1 MFMRILEIKKS
12 SFFWGKRSKDK
23 IFSQILRIALIFFYL
38 AASVAV
44 AFTLDLNFFKSQSI
58 GLERVLVQSPK
69 SVYYAGVGFIVNA
82 SFLLGVLFAAVYGAF
97 KLLGKHEWNL
107 KPVAAF
113 IAIFIAIAI
122 GNLVTYFLIDHV
134 TKTASGQY
142 LLQSSWKT
150 AYIISWQVIAIYI
163 IWIVYYFAIY
173 RRSKG
178 HDLKFIKAQGY
189 YIASVVSV
197 GILLAIGI
205 GIFTGIVFH
214 PSNNG
219 NVLNLEKNAVILGF
233 EQFGARIHESLYA
246 FYTFLII
253 IGLVGL
259 LSLTILH
266 KLFMYKETRAYLEDK
281 THIWALAYTIYLATF
296 AYFSSIAFGEF
307 KINEFGVAQP
317 FVSLWGMLAASV
329 VLIAIYAVVNFAP
342 FTANLRNKYGF
353 EVLFGT
359 VALIWLLTICLSTF
373 NDNQSENF
381 KILFIGSITTILLV
395 GMFVI
400 KNPQIVKYQ
409 KIVLSIFLALIA
421 FVLMINAYN
430 HHLEM
435 YALTRGGTRRSV
447 DYDLPLLT
455 KTYIPI
461 LIYFSIY
468 LIIGSSIKLSTV
480 LKNKW
485 IIGAN
490 KKENN

>member
-1 MFMRILEIKKS
+1 MFMRLLEIKKS

-23 IFSQILRIALIFFYL
+23 LCSQILRIALILFYL

-44 AFTLDLNFFKSQSI
+44 VFTLDSYFFKGQSI
-58 GLERVLVQSPK
+58 GLERVLVQSPN
-69 SVYYAGVGFIVNA
+69 SVYYAGVAFITNA
-82 SFLLGVLFAAVYGAF
+82 SFLLGAMFAGVYGAF
-97 KLLGKHEWNL
+97 KLLSKHEWNL
-107 KPVAAF
+107 RPVAPFLAL
-113 IAIFIAIAI
+113 FIAIAI
-122 GNLVTYFLIDHV
+122 GNLAAYFLVDHV
-134 TKTASGQY
+134 AKGTNGSFI
-142 LLQSSWKT
+142 LQSSWKT
-150 AYIISWQVIAIYI
+150 AYIIAWQI
-163 IWIVYYFAIY
+163 ILVYLVWITYYFAIY
-173 RRSKG
+173 RRTKG

-189 YIASVVSV
+189 YIISLVAIGV
-197 GILLAIGI
+197 LLAIGV

-214 PSNNG
+214 PSNRG
-219 NVLNLEKNAVILGF
+219 NVLNLERNAVIIGF

-259 LSLTILH
+259 LSLSILP
-266 KLFMYKETRAYLEDK
+266 KLFMYKETRAILEDK
-281 THIWALAYTIYLATF
+281 THIWALAYTIFLATF

-307 KINEFGVAQP
+307 KVNEFGATQQ
-317 FVSLWGMLAASV
+317 FASLWGMLV
-329 VLIAIYAVVNFAP
+329 VGVILIGLYATANFAP
-342 FTANLRNKYGF
+342 FTSYLRSKYGF
-353 EVLFGT
+353 ELLFGT
-359 VALIWLLTICLSTF
+359 VSLVWLFTICLSTF

-381 KILFIGSITTILLV
+381 KVLFIGAISTILIV
-395 GMFVI
+395 GIFVF
-400 KNPQIVKYQ
+400 KNPQIVTYQ
-409 KIVLSIFLALIA
+409 KVILSIFLALIA

-435 YALTRGGTRRSV
+435 YALSRGGSRRSV

-461 LIYFSIY
+461 LIYFSTY
-468 LIIGSSIKLSTV
+468 LIVATSLKLSTV